1 MALGRDA
8 LDERSCA
15 GAQGDRERGEDA
27 GLRPEVRGERGREVG
42 VPQGDEG
49 EEFYL
54 EVPRWGRGSAAGTE
68 GEEGGVVGVDE
79 GDGEEGEEEGEE
91 EEGRGEREGGWVVH
105 GGWGC

>member
-1 MALGRDA
+1 M
-8 LDERSCA
+8 
-15 GAQGDRERGEDA
+15 
-27 GLRPEVRGERGREVG
+27 RPEVRGERGREIRVSKR
-42 VPQGDEG
+42 DEG

-54 EVPRWGRGSAAGTE
+54 EVACWGGGSAAGAE

-91 EEGRGEREGGWVVH
+91 EEGGGEREGGGVVH